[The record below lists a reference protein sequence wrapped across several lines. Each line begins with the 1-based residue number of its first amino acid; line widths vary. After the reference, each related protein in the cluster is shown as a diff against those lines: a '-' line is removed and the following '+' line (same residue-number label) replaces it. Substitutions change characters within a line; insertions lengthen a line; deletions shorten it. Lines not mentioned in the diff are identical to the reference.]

1 MTMQTEAGPVS
12 KGKLWTGRILSAI
25 PVLILLFA
33 GSMKLIKAAAVVE
46 GIGKSGFPEHLIVPI
61 GILEVVCT
69 IIYLI
74 PRTSILGA
82 ILVTGFLGGATATCV
97 RIGDPGF
104 VMPVVLG
111 MMSWGGLYLR
121 DQRLHELIP
130 LKK

>member
-1 MTMQTEAGPVS
+1 MTTQIEAGPVS
-12 KGKLWTGRILSAI
+12 KGKLWAGRILSAI

-33 GSMKLIKAAAVVE
+33 GGMKLVKAAAVVE
-46 GIGKSGFPEHLIVPI
+46 GVGKSGFPVHLIIPI
-61 GILEVVCT
+61 GILEVGCT

-82 ILVTGFLGGATATCV
+82 ILVTAFLGGATATCV

-104 VMPVVLG
+104 VMPVLLG
-111 MMSWGGLYLR
+111 MMAWGGLYLR
-121 DQRLHELIP
+121 DQRLRELIP